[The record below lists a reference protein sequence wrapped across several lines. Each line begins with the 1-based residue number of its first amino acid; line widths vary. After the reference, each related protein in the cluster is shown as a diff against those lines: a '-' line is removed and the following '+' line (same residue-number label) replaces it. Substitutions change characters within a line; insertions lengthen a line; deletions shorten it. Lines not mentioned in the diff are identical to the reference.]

1 MTLLRCIMQTPTLR
15 RLLACGVGYHHG
27 GLTSD
32 ERVLVEDMYRSRLVC
47 VLVSTSTLAAGVKYV
62 VQQGSTCMVS

>member
-1 MTLLRCIMQTPTLR
+1 MLLTLILLWYIMQTPTLR
-15 RLLACGVGYHHG
+15 QLLVCGVGYHHS

-32 ERVLVEDMYRSRLVC
+32 ERLLVEDLYRSKLVC

-62 VQQGSTCMVS
+62 KQAL